1 MKTRSDYI
9 ETNEPIKLSTS
20 NGFKSIL
27 FNFINVFKSIS
38 HKWIAIIVFM
48 LVWELLPTIGV
59 VNPMFIPS
67 PTSIATAMWSLTITG
82 ILPLNSI
89 YTLARIFIAVGI
101 ALLVAI
107 PLGFLL
113 GGFFKNFEKAL
124 NPLLNMFSNVNA
136 LTLFHVFI
144 ILLGIS
150 DISMIGAVA
159 WAAQWPMLIH
169 TVRGVKE
176 VDPDIINVARTA
188 GLGKFQIFWQVQI
201 PAALPTIFTGI
212 RLGILF
218 AFLMLMGV
226 EMMGVSSGNGLG
238 FLIMYFQME
247 TMIPQMWAAIVVM
260 SLLGIIVNFALL
272 RLETYLTSWKG
283 DTMIFQ
289 ER

>member
-1 MKTRSDYI
+1 MKARSDYI
-9 ETNEPIKLSTS
+9 EANEPIKVSTF
-20 NGFKSIL
+20 NEYKLVL

-38 HKWIAIIVFM
+38 HKWLAIIVFM

-59 VNPMFIPS
+59 INPIFVPS
-67 PTSIATAMWSLTITG
+67 PSTIAMAMWGLTLSGILTINTV
-82 ILPLNSI
+82 
-89 YTLARIFIAVGI
+89 YTLARIIMAVGI

-144 ILLGIS
+144 ILLGVT
-150 DISMIGAVA
+150 DISMIGTVA
-159 WAAQWPMLIH
+159 WAAQWPILIH

-188 GLGKFQIFWQVQI
+188 GLDKFQIFWQVQI

-212 RLGILF
+212 RLGVLF
-218 AFLMLMGV
+218 ACLMLMGV

-247 TMIPQMWAAIVVM
+247 TMIPQMWAAIVAM
-260 SLLGIIVNFALL
+260 SLLGIIINYALL

-289 ER
+289 YR

>member
-1 MKTRSDYI
+1 MKATDYI
-9 ETNEPIKLSTS
+9 EANDPINVSTS
-20 NGFKSIL
+20 NGFKSML

-48 LVWELLPTIGV
+48 LLWELLPTIGV
-59 VNPMFIPS
+59 INPTFVPTPS
-67 PTSIATAMWSLTITG
+67 NIAMAMWSLTISG

-89 YTLARIFIAVGI
+89 YTLARIFIAIGI

-113 GGFFKNFEKAL
+113 GGFFKDFEKAL

-144 ILLGIS
+144 ILLGVS
-150 DISMIGAVA
+150 DISMMGAVA
-159 WAAQWPMLIH
+159 WAAQWPMLLN

-212 RLGILF
+212 RLGAIF
-218 AFLMLMGV
+218 ACLMLMGV
-226 EMMGVSSGNGLG
+226 EMMGISTGNGLG

-247 TMIPQMWAAIVVM
+247 TEIPQMWAAIIAM
-260 SLLGIIVNFALL
+260 SLLGIIVNYALL

-283 DTMIFQ
+283 IP
-289 ER
+289 